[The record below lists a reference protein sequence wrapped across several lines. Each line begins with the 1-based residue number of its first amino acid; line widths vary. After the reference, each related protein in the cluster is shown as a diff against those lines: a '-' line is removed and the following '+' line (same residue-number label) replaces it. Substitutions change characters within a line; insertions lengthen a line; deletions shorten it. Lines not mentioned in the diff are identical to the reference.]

1 MWCSSILTNI
11 LDVHQNMGYCPQF
24 DAIDDL
30 LTGREHLHLYARL
43 RGVPE
48 SEISRVR
55 PYSTFLS
62 LLISFSLRISDRD
75 LYLSLMQ
82 VAEWGI
88 QKLGLFEYAGC
99 TAGTYSG
106 GNKRKLSTAIAMI
119 GCPALLLLVRA
130 FLCDLFQNKIRIVTS
145 VFFSPV
151 PGWANHR
158 NGSSLSEVPLELHHE
173 CDSGRQGSG
182 PYITQART
190 RQHTCTFIYY

>member
-1 MWCSSILTNI
+1 
-11 LDVHQNMGYCPQF
+11 MGYCPQF

-55 PYSTFLS
+55 PYSTFIS

-99 TAGTYSG
+99 TASTYSG

-119 GCPALLLLVRA
+119 GCPALLLLVRV
-130 FLCDLFQNKIRIVTS
+130 CDLFQNKIRIVTS
-145 VFFSPV
+145 VFFLCQDEPTTGMDPHSRRFLWNSILSV
-151 PGWANHR
+151 IQGGRAVVLTSHR
-158 NGSSLSEVPLELHHE
+158 QELINTHALL
-173 CDSGRQGSG
+173 
-182 PYITQART
+182 YTAKL
-190 RQHTCTFIYY
+190 